1 MRLHPP
7 LNQSPLPM
15 GEGVF
20 KQKLK
25 HPCHTRCLWCLPKPL
40 PDEPAMSLLEEN
52 QSTDLE
58 QIIGLSRRGFISAGA
73 LCGAAMFLGGGLLG
87 RSALAAGV
95 SAANSNLLG
104 FDSINAATT
113 DTISLPP
120 GYRSS
125 VLISWGQPL
134 QAKGPAFDPSGKGT
148 ASEQEVQ
155 FGDNNDG
162 MSLFAFP
169 DDPNRAL
176 MAINNEYTNYRYL
189 YPHGGSP
196 TSLEEVRKALASEG
210 VSVIEIQRKGDSWQ
224 FVQGSPF
231 NRRIHGNTPIRLSG
245 PAAGHELLRTR
256 ADATGS
262 RALGTFQNC
271 ANGKTPW
278 GTYLTCEENFT
289 DCFGS
294 SDAKQTFDTAQKR
307 YGAVAASKDINW
319 HQHDPR
325 FDLALNPNELN
336 RHGWVV
342 EIDPFDPLST
352 PVKRTALG
360 RFKHENAALAETGD
374 GRAVVY
380 MGDDERGEFIYKFIS
395 RDKIDH
401 QNPKANRDLLD
412 HGTLYVA
419 RFDNGDSNPDRP
431 KGQGQWLELSHG
443 KNGIDADHGFASQ
456 ADTLIHARLAGSTVG
471 ATRMDRPEWIVV
483 SPKDSQVY
491 CTLTNNVKRGED
503 GQPAGGPNPREKN
516 VYGQIL
522 RWNAHKGDHGSD
534 TFDWD
539 LFVVAG
545 NPAVHGKTAKGGS
558 ANITPQNMFNSPDGL
573 GFDDA
578 GRLWILTDGD
588 ASNSGD
594 FAGMGNNQMLCADP
608 ASGEIRRFMVGPIGC
623 EVTGISF
630 SPDHKTLFVGI
641 QHPGENGGSTFPEH
655 LPNGKPR
662 SSVMAIS
669 REDGGIV
676 GA

>member
-1 MRLHPP
+1 
-7 LNQSPLPM
+7 
-15 GEGVF
+15 
-20 KQKLK
+20 
-25 HPCHTRCLWCLPKPL
+25 
-40 PDEPAMSLLEEN
+40 MSLLLEED
-52 QSTDLE
+52 QPTDLE
-58 QIIGLSRRGFISAGA
+58 QIVGLSRRGFIGAGA
-73 LCGAAMFLGGGLLG
+73 LCGAALFLGGNLLS

-95 SAANSNLLG
+95 SAGNGQLLG
-104 FDSINAATT
+104 FASIPSATS
-113 DTISLPP
+113 DTITLPP
-120 GYRSS
+120 GYKSS
-125 VLISWGQPL
+125 ALISWGQPL
-134 QAKGPAFDPSGKGT
+134 HKNGPAFDPSGNGT
-148 ASEQEVQ
+148 ALAQEVQ

-169 DDPNRAL
+169 DDRHRAL

-189 YPHGGSP
+189 YPHGGLPQSA
-196 TSLEEVRKALASEG
+196 EDVHKAQASEG
-210 VSVIEIQRKGDSWQ
+210 VSVIEVQRKNGQWQ
-224 FVQGSPF
+224 FVQGSRY

-245 PAAGHELLRTR
+245 PAAGHPLLKTS
-256 ADATGS
+256 ADPKGKKV
-262 RALGTFQNC
+262 LGTFQNC

-294 SDAKQTFDTAQKR
+294 SNAEHKFDAAQKR
-307 YGAVAASKDINW
+307 YGASVASRDINW

-325 FDLALNPNELN
+325 FDLAKNPNELN

-342 EIDPFDPLST
+342 EIDPFDPQST
-352 PVKRTALG
+352 PTKRTALG
-360 RFKHENAALAETGD
+360 RFKHENAALAQTRD

-395 RDKIDH
+395 RDRINH
-401 QNPKANRDLLD
+401 RNPKANRDLLD

-419 RFDNGDSNPDRP
+419 RFDAGDGNPDRP
-431 KGQGQWLELSHG
+431 KGQGQWIELTHG
-443 KNGIDADHGFASQ
+443 KNGIDASSGFADQ
-456 ADTLIHARLAGSTVG
+456 AQVLIQARLAASVVQ

-483 SPKDSQVY
+483 SPKDGQVY
-491 CTLTNNVKRGED
+491 CTLTNNSKRGED
-503 GQPAGGPNPREKN
+503 GMPVGGPNPREKN

-522 RWNAHKGDHGSD
+522 RWRTGGDDHGSLN
-534 TFDWD
+534 FSWD

-545 NPAVHGKTAKGGS
+545 NPGVHAGKPKGGS

-573 GFDDA
+573 GFDKA

-588 ASNSGD
+588 YSNSGD

-608 ASGEIRRFMVGPIGC
+608 DSGEIRRFMVGPVGC
-623 EVTGISF
+623 EVTGIAF
-630 SPDHKTLFVGI
+630 APDHKTLFVGI

-662 SSVMAIS
+662 SSVMAIT
-669 REDGGIV
+669 REDGGII

>member
-1 MRLHPP
+1 M
-7 LNQSPLPM
+7 N
-15 GEGVF
+15 
-20 KQKLK
+20 
-25 HPCHTRCLWCLPKPL
+25 
-40 PDEPAMSLLEEN
+40 LLEED

-58 QIIGLSRRGFISAGA
+58 QIVGLSRRGFISAGA
-73 LCGAAMFLGGGLLG
+73 LCGAAMFLGGGLLS
-87 RSALAAGV
+87 RSALASSISAGT
-95 SAANSNLLG
+95 SQLLG
-104 FDSINAATT
+104 FDSIAAATA
-113 DTISLPP
+113 DSISLPP
-120 GYRSS
+120 GYRSA

-134 QAKGPAFDPSGKGT
+134 QANGPAFDSSGNGS
-148 ASEQEVQ
+148 ADAQEVQ

-189 YPHGGSP
+189 YPHRGQP
-196 TSLEEVRKALASEG
+196 TSAQEVRKAQASEG
-210 VSVIEIQRKGDSWQ
+210 VSVIEIQRKGDAWQ

-231 NRRIHGNTPIRLSG
+231 NRRIHGNTPIRLGG
-245 PAAGHELLRTR
+245 PAAGHALLKTR
-256 ADATGS
+256 ADNTGT

-294 SDAKQTFDTAQKR
+294 SDPAQTFDPAQKR
-307 YGAVAASKDINW
+307 YGVVAASKEIGW
-319 HQHDPR
+319 HLHDPR
-325 FDLALNPNELN
+325 FDVAVNPNELN

-342 EIDPFDPLST
+342 EIDPFDPQSV

-360 RFKHENAALAETGD
+360 RFKHENAALAETLD
-374 GRAVVY
+374 CRAVVY

-401 QNPKANRDLLD
+401 KNPKANHDLLD

-419 RFDNGDSNPDRP
+419 RFDAGDKNPDRP
-431 KGQGQWLELSHG
+431 RGQGQWIELSHG
-443 KNGIDADHGFASQ
+443 KNGLDSSSGFANQ
-456 ADTLIHARLAGSTVG
+456 AEVLIHARLAASAVG

-483 SPKDSQVY
+483 SPKDGQVY

-522 RWNAHKGDHGSD
+522 RWKERNNDHAAAA
-534 TFDWD
+534 FDWD

-545 NPAVHGKTAKGGS
+545 NPVVHAKTPKGGS
-558 ANITPQNMFNSPDGL
+558 ANITPHNMFNSPDGM

-588 ASNSGD
+588 ASNAGD

-608 ASGEIRRFMVGPIGC
+608 ASGEIRRFMVGPVGC

-630 SPDHKTLFVGI
+630 SPDYKTLFVGI

>member
-1 MRLHPP
+1 M
-7 LNQSPLPM
+7 N
-15 GEGVF
+15 
-20 KQKLK
+20 
-25 HPCHTRCLWCLPKPL
+25 
-40 PDEPAMSLLEEN
+40 LLEE
-52 QSTDLE
+52 QQATDLE
-58 QIIGLSRRGFISAGA
+58 QIVGLSRRGFIGAGA
-73 LCGAAMFLGGGLLG
+73 LCGAALFLGGNLLS
-87 RSALAAGV
+87 RSALAASV
-95 SAANSNLLG
+95 SSASSPLLG
-104 FDSINAATT
+104 FTGISAATG
-113 DTISLPP
+113 DTLSLPP
-120 GYRSS
+120 GYRAS

-134 QAKGPAFDPSGKGT
+134 HAGGPAFDPSGNGS
-148 ASEQEVQ
+148 ADAQQVQ

-176 MAINNEYTNYRYL
+176 LAINNEYTNYRYL
-189 YPHGGSP
+189 YPHGGLP
-196 TSLEEVRKALASEG
+196 TSAEEVRKAQASEG
-210 VSVIEIQRKGDSWQ
+210 VSVIEVQRKGDGWQ
-224 FVQGSPF
+224 FVQDSPF

-245 PAAGHELLRTR
+245 PAEGHALLRTQ
-256 ADATGS
+256 ADTHGS
-262 RALGTFQNC
+262 RVLGTFQNC

-294 SDAKQTFDTAQKR
+294 SDPRQTFDTAQKR
-307 YGAVAASKDINW
+307 YGVTAASREIDW
-319 HQHDPR
+319 HLHDLR
-325 FDLALNPNELN
+325 FDLAVNPNELN

-342 EIDPFDPLST
+342 EIDPFDPQSI

-360 RFKHENAALAETGD
+360 RFKHENAALAQTRD

-395 RDKIDH
+395 RDKIDL
-401 QNPKANRDLLD
+401 QNPKSNRDLLD

-419 RFDNGDSNPDRP
+419 RFDAGDNNPDRP
-431 KGQGQWLELSHG
+431 KGQGQWVELSHG
-443 KNGIDADHGFASQ
+443 KNGINQTNGFANQ
-456 ADTLIHARLAGSTVG
+456 AEVLIHARLAGSVVN

-483 SPKDSQVY
+483 SPKDGQVY

-522 RWNAHKGDHGSD
+522 RWKAHNGDHGADS
-534 TFDWD
+534 FDWE

-545 NPAVHGKTAKGGS
+545 NPVLHPDQAKGGS

-588 ASNSGD
+588 YSNSGD

-608 ASGEIRRFMVGPIGC
+608 DSGEIRRFMVGPVGC

-630 SPDHKTLFVGI
+630 SPDQKTLFVGI

>member
-1 MRLHPP
+1 
-7 LNQSPLPM
+7 
-15 GEGVF
+15 V
-20 KQKLK
+20 
-25 HPCHTRCLWCLPKPL
+25 
-40 PDEPAMSLLEEN
+40 SLLEEN
-52 QSTDLE
+52 QATDLE
-58 QIIGLSRRGFISAGA
+58 QIVGLSRRGFISAGA
-73 LCGAAMFLGGGLLG
+73 LCGAAMFLGGNLLS
-87 RSALAAGV
+87 RSVLAASV
-95 SAANSNLLG
+95 SAANSKLLG
-104 FDSINAATT
+104 FASIAAATS
-113 DTISLPP
+113 DTLTLPA
-120 GYRSS
+120 GYTSS

-134 QAKGPAFDPSGKGT
+134 HKDGPAFDPSGNGT
-148 ASEQEVQ
+148 ALQQEAQ

-169 DDPNRAL
+169 DDDNRAL

-189 YPHGGSP
+189 YPHGGMPQSA
-196 TSLEEVRKALASEG
+196 EEVHKALACEG
-210 VSVIEIQRKGDSWQ
+210 VSVIEVQRQDGQWH
-224 FVQGSPF
+224 FVQGSRY
-231 NRRIHGNTPIRLSG
+231 NRRIHGNAPIRVGG
-245 PAAGHELLRTR
+245 PAAGHALLQTS
-256 ADATGS
+256 ADPKGVKV
-262 RALGTFQNC
+262 LGTFQNC

-294 SDAKQTFDTAQKR
+294 SNAEQKFDAAQKR
-307 YGAVAASKDINW
+307 YGVVATSKEINW
-319 HQHDPR
+319 HPHDPR
-325 FDLALNPNELN
+325 FDLAKNPNELN

-342 EIDPFDPLST
+342 EIDPFDPQST

-360 RFKHENAALAETGD
+360 RFKHENAALAETHD

-401 QNPKANRDLLD
+401 QNPKANHDLLD

-419 RFDNGDSNPDRP
+419 RFDAGDSNPDHP
-431 KGQGQWLELSHG
+431 KGQGQWIELSHG
-443 KNGIDADHGFASQ
+443 KNGIDASSGFADQ
-456 ADTLIHARLAGSTVG
+456 AQVLIHARLAASVVG

-483 SPKDSQVY
+483 SPSDGQVY
-491 CTLTNNVKRGED
+491 CTLTNNAKRGEE
-503 GQPAGGPNPREKN
+503 GQPVGGPNPREKN

-522 RWNAHKGDHGSD
+522 RWRTEGDDHASPA
-534 TFDWD
+534 FAWD

-545 NPAVHGKTAKGGS
+545 NPTVHAGTAKAGS
-558 ANITPQNMFNSPDGL
+558 SNITPQNMFNSPDGL
-573 GFDDA
+573 GFDQA

-588 ASNSGD
+588 SSNAGD

-608 ASGEIRRFMVGPIGC
+608 ETGEIRRFMVGPVGC

-630 SPDHKTLFVGI
+630 SPDQKTLFVGI

-662 SSVMAIS
+662 SSVMAIR

>member
-1 MRLHPP
+1 
-7 LNQSPLPM
+7 
-15 GEGVF
+15 
-20 KQKLK
+20 
-25 HPCHTRCLWCLPKPL
+25 
-40 PDEPAMSLLEEN
+40 MSLLEEN
-52 QSTDLE
+52 QATDLE
-58 QIIGLSRRGFISAGA
+58 TMVGLSRRRFISAGA
-73 LCGAAMFLGGGLLG
+73 LCGAAMFLGGNLLS
-87 RSALAAGV
+87 RSVLAASV

-104 FDSINAATT
+104 FASIPAATH
-113 DTISLPP
+113 DTLTLPP
-120 GYRSS
+120 GYRAS

-134 QAKGPAFDPSGKGT
+134 HAQGPAFDPSGNGS
-148 ASEQEVQ
+148 AEHQELQ

-162 MSLFAFP
+162 MSLFPFP
-169 DDPNRAL
+169 GDDNRAL

-189 YPHGGSP
+189 YPHGGMPQSAAD
-196 TSLEEVRKALASEG
+196 VHKAQACEG
-210 VSVIEIQRKGDSWQ
+210 VSVIEVQRKGDQWQ
-224 FVQGSPF
+224 FVQGSPY
-231 NRRIHGNTPIRLSG
+231 NRRIHGNTPIRVAG
-245 PAAGHELLRTR
+245 PAASHALLKTS
-256 ADATGS
+256 ADPKGQTV
-262 RALGTFQNC
+262 LGTFQNC

-294 SDAKQTFDTAQKR
+294 SDPQQTFDAAQKR
-307 YGAVAASKDINW
+307 YGAVATSKEINW
-319 HQHDPR
+319 HPHDPR
-325 FDLALNPNELN
+325 FDLAHNPNELN

-342 EIDPFDPLST
+342 EIDPFDPTST

-360 RFKHENAALAETGD
+360 RFKHENAALAETHD

-395 RDKIDH
+395 RDRINHTDA
-401 QNPKANRDLLD
+401 KANRDLLD

-419 RFDNGDSNPDRP
+419 RFDAGDNNPDHP
-431 KGQGQWLELSHG
+431 KGQGQWIELTHG
-443 KNGIDADHGFASQ
+443 QHGIDASAGFADQ
-456 ADTLIHARLAGSTVG
+456 AQVLIQARLAASVVG

-483 SPKDSQVY
+483 SPTDGQVY
-491 CTLTNNVKRGED
+491 CTLTNNAKRGED
-503 GQPAGGPNPREKN
+503 GQPVGGPNPREKN

-522 RWNAHKGDHGSD
+522 RWRTEGDDHGAD
-534 TFDWD
+534 TFGWD

-545 NPAVHGKTAKGGS
+545 NPAVHAGTAKAGS
-558 ANITPQNMFNSPDGL
+558 SNINPQNMFNSPDGL

-578 GRLWILTDGD
+578 GRLWILSDGD
-588 ASNSGD
+588 YSNAGD

-608 ASGEIRRFMVGPIGC
+608 ATGEIRRFMVGPVGC

-630 SPDHKTLFVGI
+630 SPDQKTLFVGI

-669 REDGGIV
+669 RIDGGIV

>member
-1 MRLHPP
+1 M
-7 LNQSPLPM
+7 N
-15 GEGVF
+15 
-20 KQKLK
+20 
-25 HPCHTRCLWCLPKPL
+25 
-40 PDEPAMSLLEEN
+40 LLQED
-52 QSTDLE
+52 QTTDLE

-73 LCGAAMFLGGGLLG
+73 LCGAAMFLGGSLLS
-87 RSALAAGV
+87 RSVLADGV
-95 SAANSNLLG
+95 RAASSPLLG
-104 FDSINAATT
+104 FNSIDAATT
-113 DTISLPP
+113 DAITLPP
-120 GYRSS
+120 GYRAS

-134 QAKGPAFDPSGKGT
+134 QAGGPAFKPDGTGT
-148 ASEQEVQ
+148 AAQQEVQ
-155 FGDNNDG
+155 LGDNNDG

-189 YPHGGSP
+189 YPHGGQP
-196 TSLEEVRKALASEG
+196 TSAEDAHKAQASEG
-210 VSVIEIQRKGDSWQ
+210 VSVIEIQRTGDRWQ

-245 PAAGHELLRTR
+245 PAAGHALLRTQ
-256 ADATGS
+256 ADSTGT

-294 SDAKQTFDTAQKR
+294 TDPNQTFNAAQKR
-307 YGAVAASKDINW
+307 YGVVAASKDINW
-319 HQHDPR
+319 HLHDPR
-325 FDLALNPNELN
+325 FDLAYNPNELN

-342 EIDPFDPLST
+342 EIDPFDPHST

-360 RFKHENAALAETGD
+360 RFKHENAALAETRD
-374 GRAVVY
+374 GHAVVY

-419 RFDNGDSNPDRP
+419 RFDNGDSHPDRP
-431 KGQGQWLELSHG
+431 KGKGQWIELSHG
-443 KNGIDADHGFASQ
+443 KNGINAGSGFANQ
-456 ADTLIHARLAGSTVG
+456 AEVLIHARLAASAVG

-483 SPKDSQVY
+483 SPKDGQVY

-503 GQPAGGPNPREKN
+503 GQPVGGPNPREKN

-522 RWNAHKGDHGSD
+522 RWSEQGNDHGAAH
-534 TFDWD
+534 FDWD

-545 NPAVHGKTAKGGS
+545 NPAVHPKQPKGGS
-558 ANITPQNMFNSPDGL
+558 ANITPQNMFNSPDGM

-588 ASNSGD
+588 VSNTGD

-608 ASGEIRRFMVGPIGC
+608 NTGEIRRFMVGPVGC

-630 SPDHKTLFVGI
+630 APDQKTLFVGI

-655 LPNGKPR
+655 LPGGKPR

>member
-1 MRLHPP
+1 
-7 LNQSPLPM
+7 
-15 GEGVF
+15 
-20 KQKLK
+20 
-25 HPCHTRCLWCLPKPL
+25 
-40 PDEPAMSLLEEN
+40 MSLLEEN

-73 LCGAAMFLGGGLLG
+73 LCGAAMFLGGGLLS

-95 SAANSNLLG
+95 SAANSKLLG

-134 QAKGPAFDPSGKGT
+134 QAKGPAFDPSGNGT

-245 PAAGHELLRTR
+245 PAAGHELLRTQ
-256 ADATGS
+256 ADASGT

-294 SDAKQTFDTAQKR
+294 SDTKQTFDAAQKR
-307 YGAVAASKDINW
+307 YGPVAASKDINW

-395 RDKIDH
+395 RDKINH

-419 RFDNGDSNPDRP
+419 RFDNGDSNPDHP
-431 KGQGQWLELSHG
+431 KGHGQWIELSHG
-443 KNGIDADHGFASQ
+443 KNGVDADSGFASQ
-456 ADTLIHARLAGSTVG
+456 AEVLIHARMAGSTVG

-483 SPKDSQVY
+483 SPKDGQVY

-503 GQPAGGPNPREKN
+503 GQPVGGPNPREKN

-522 RWNAHKGDHGSD
+522 RWNAHKGDHGAD

-545 NPAVHGKTAKGGS
+545 NPVVHGQQAKGGS
-558 ANITPQNMFNSPDGL
+558 ANITAQNMFNSPDGL
-573 GFDDA
+573 GFDAA

-588 ASNSGD
+588 VSNAGD

-669 REDGGIV
+669 REDGGVV

>member
-1 MRLHPP
+1 MTL
-7 LNQSPLPM
+7 
-15 GEGVF
+15 
-20 KQKLK
+20 LK
-25 HPCHTRCLWCLPKPL
+25 EDQL
-40 PDEPAMSLLEEN
+40 
-52 QSTDLE
+52 TDLE
-58 QIIGLSRRGFISAGA
+58 QIIGLSRRSFIGAGA
-73 LCGAAMFLGGGLLG
+73 LCGAAMFLGGGLLS
-87 RSALAAGV
+87 RSAMATGI
-95 SAANSNLLG
+95 SAASSQLLG
-104 FDSINAATT
+104 FDSIKAATT
-113 DTISLPP
+113 DSISLPP

-134 QAKGPAFDPSGKGT
+134 HAAGPAFDPSGNGSAK
-148 ASEQEVQ
+148 AQEVQ

-162 MSLFAFP
+162 MSLFAFS

-189 YPHGGSP
+189 YPHGGMP
-196 TSLEEVRKALASEG
+196 ASLEDVRKAQASEG
-210 VSVIEIQRKGDSWQ
+210 VSVIEIRRTGNDWQ
-224 FVQGSPF
+224 FAQGSPF
-231 NRRIHGNTPIRLSG
+231 NRRVHGNTPIRLGG
-245 PAAGHELLRTR
+245 PAAGHALLRTG
-256 ADATGS
+256 ADNSGTL
-262 RALGTFQNC
+262 ALGTFQNC

-294 SDAKQTFDTAQKR
+294 SDPKQSFDAAQKR
-307 YGAVAASKDINW
+307 YGAVAASKEINW
-319 HQHDPR
+319 HPHDPR
-325 FDLALNPNELN
+325 FDLAVNPNELN

-342 EIDPFDPLST
+342 EIDPFDPHSM

-360 RFKHENAALAETGD
+360 RFKHENAALAETTD

-380 MGDDERGEFIYKFIS
+380 MGDDERGEFIYRFIS
-395 RDKIDH
+395 RDRIDPKD
-401 QNPKANRDLLD
+401 PKANRDLLD

-419 RFDNGDSNPDRP
+419 RFDDGDKNPDLPR
-431 KGQGQWLELSHG
+431 GQGQWVELSHG
-443 KNGIDADHGFASQ
+443 KNGVDTASGFANQ
-456 ADTLIHARLAGSTVG
+456 GDVLIHARLAGSVVN

-483 SPKDSQVY
+483 SPKDGQVY
-491 CTLTNNVKRGED
+491 CTLTNNAKRGED
-503 GQPAGGPNPREKN
+503 GQPVGGPNPRKKN

-522 RWNAHKGDHGSD
+522 RWKAHNGDHGAD

-545 NPAVHGKTAKGGS
+545 NPVVHAGQPKAGS
-558 ANITPQNMFNSPDGL
+558 SNITAQNMFNSPDGL

-588 ASNSGD
+588 ASNAAD

-608 ASGEIRRFMVGPIGC
+608 VSGEIRRFMVGPIGC

-630 SPDHKTLFVGI
+630 SPDQKTLFVGI

-655 LPNGKPR
+655 LPDGKPR

-669 REDGGIV
+669 REDGGII